1 LYLVKKGEIVVVRR
15 RKKEKDLIA
24 LIIFLES
31 LSAVVF

>member
-15 RKKEKDLIA
+15 RKKEKDLRG